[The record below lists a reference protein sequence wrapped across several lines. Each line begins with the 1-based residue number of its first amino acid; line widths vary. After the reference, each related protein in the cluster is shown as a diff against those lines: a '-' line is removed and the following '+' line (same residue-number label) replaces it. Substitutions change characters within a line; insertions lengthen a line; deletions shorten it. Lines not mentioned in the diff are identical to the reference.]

1 MAWCDFVTD
10 NPDGL
15 GVIHCLGDKDHEQDH
30 WASRKYKLS
39 KNAVWR
45 RFPAVQV
52 ANTSEQSVGMGA
64 EDLYGE
70 PLTTNQPE
78 EI

>member
-10 NPDGL
+10 NPNGM
-15 GVIHCLGDKDHEQDH
+15 GVLHCLGDKDHEQEH
-30 WASRKYKLS
+30 WASRKYKLPKS
-39 KNAVWR
+39 AVWR
-45 RFPAVQV
+45 RFPAIKPQ
-52 ANTSEQSVGMGA
+52 EPVGVGA

-78 EI
+78 AK